1 VPRSVAPEIALI
13 CALQSAGADLLTLA
27 GAIRER
33 LWSER
38 PPRES
43 QLADA
48 AAALAAA
55 RAALAAYERVT
66 ASPPARSQP
75 G

>member
-1 VPRSVAPEIALI
+1 MPRTVAPEIALI

-38 PPRES
+38 PPRDS

-48 AAALAAA
+48 AAALATA

-66 ASPPARSQP
+66 APTPARSP